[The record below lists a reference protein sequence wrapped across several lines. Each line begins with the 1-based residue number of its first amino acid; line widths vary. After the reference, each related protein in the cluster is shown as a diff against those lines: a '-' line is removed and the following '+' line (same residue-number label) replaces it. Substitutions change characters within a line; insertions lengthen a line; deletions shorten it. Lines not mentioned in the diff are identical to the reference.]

1 MHPRKNIIEDHMV
14 YFVLCGPGTWL
25 PERKLSDM
33 DRATTVRDIATGQ
46 FEGVVQVL
54 ECNPVEGICND
65 VTADMMRDAAFFIL
79 SDLDYEDLNDWQ
91 RDFVDGNAP
100 GALAEH
106 RVECRAEAA
115 YRNEL
120 LPGRAGW
127 GL

>member
-1 MHPRKNIIEDHMV
+1 MQPRINIIEDHMV
-14 YFVLCGPGTWL
+14 YFVLCGPGTFA
-25 PERKLSDM
+25 PERNLSDM

-54 ECNPVEGICND
+54 ECNPVEGICRD
-65 VTADMMRDAAFFIL
+65 VTDDVMRDAAFYIL
-79 SDLDYEDLNDWQ
+79 EDTDYADLNDWQ
-91 RDFVDGNAP
+91 RDFVDDNAP
-100 GALAEH
+100 GALANH
-106 RVECRAEAA
+106 RIECRAEAA